1 MLIELSKILILWNL
15 RSLSAGLSSVIHT
28 PYQWIYSFLILW
40 NRFRGKSD
48 EKALGLQRSK
58 RRVNCCLC
66 NSMKNRKFLLQHI
79 AKSLHSL
86 VCIVTYSKPPRKINV
101 FYGKNISLQFKKQ
114 FLKGKKITSCSL

>member
-15 RSLSAGLSSVIHT
+15 HFLSAGLSSVIHT

-66 NSMKNRKFLLQHI
+66 DFLRKIREKFE
-79 AKSLHSL
+79 KSLRLGIKLKDEDL
-86 VCIVTYSKPPRKINV
+86 VREV
-101 FYGKNISLQFKKQ
+101 ISLIEKENLSSEETKQ
-114 FLKGKKITSCSL
+114 IVEKLQNKKIKKMR